1 MKVISAVIF
10 RSVIFRMIINWAEE
24 YLITVGNGVKRCFLR
39 LREEDVNGTKGG
51 RAENRNQ
58 V

>member
-1 MKVISAVIF
+1 MEVIVIGAATF
-10 RSVIFRMIINWAEE
+10 RGAIFRMIINWAEE

-51 RAENRNQ
+51 GAEN
-58 V
+58 